1 MRLVERH
8 VIDKNHQHWAQ
19 IDELSFKAKNLYNLA
34 NYHCRQR
41 FFAERKAWGVN
52 ALYHL
57 TKDSD
62 AYLALPTKV
71 SKQIVKRVVNC
82 WTGYFA
88 AFREYR
94 IAPDQFL
101 AEPKIPGYKDK
112 IDGRY
117 VVPYPG
123 KESIYKVEL
132 ANGIVHLSVSEIC
145 IPTAV
150 RSVVEVRLVPGS
162 NGYVVEIVYD
172 QPEKPNLG
180 GSFIAGMDLGL
191 NNLVALSSNRPG
203 FVPLLVTGTPLKSV
217 NQFYNKR
224 KAQLQSHL
232 PGKRQTSSRINRLT
246 KSRNQ
251 YVDNYLH
258 QTSRIIVNYL
268 KTWEV
273 GTLVIGKNDLW
284 QQSINIGKRN
294 NQNFVRVPHARL
306 IQMISYKCQLEGI
319 AVIVHEESYSSQA
332 SALDFDPL
340 PKYGDEV
347 PKFSGRRVKR
357 GLYKTGCGQLINADI
372 NGSLNIIR
380 KVFPNAFT
388 VEGIV
393 SAAVAPLKV
402 LPSSRA
408 RADKDRFVQLSLNGL
423 IIGGNGKFETQV
435 PIPSQNL

>member
-8 VIDKNHQHWAQ
+8 VIDKNHQHWVE
-19 IDELSFKAKNLYNLA
+19 IDDLSFKAKNLYNLA

-41 FFAERKAWGVN
+41 FFAEHKAWGLN

-62 AYLALPTKV
+62 AYRALPTKV
-71 SKQIVKRVVNC
+71 SKQIVKRVVKC

-88 AFREYR
+88 AIREYR
-94 IAPDQFL
+94 LAPDKFL
-101 AEPKIPGYKDK
+101 SEPKIPGYKDK
-112 IDGRY
+112 TDGRY

-123 KESIYKVEL
+123 KESIYKAEL
-132 ANGIVHLSVSEIC
+132 AKGIVHLSMSEIR

-150 RSVVEVRLVPGS
+150 RSVVEVRLVPRC
-162 NGYVVEIVYD
+162 NCYVMEVVYD
-172 QPEKPNLG
+172 QPEKPALG

-224 KAQLQSHL
+224 KAQLQSQL
-232 PGKRQTSSRINRLT
+232 GSKRQNSHRLIRWT
-246 KSRNQ
+246 QSRNQ
-251 YVDNYLH
+251 YIDNYLH
-258 QTSRIIVNYL
+258 QTSRLVVNYL

-273 GTLVIGKNDLW
+273 GTLVIGKNDRW
-284 QQSINIGKRN
+284 KQSINIGKRN
-294 NQNFVRVPHARL
+294 NQNFVQIPHARL
-306 IQMISYKCQLEGI
+306 IEMITYKCQLEGI
-319 AVIVHEESYSSQA
+319 VVILNEESYSSKA
-332 SALDFDPL
+332 SALDFDPV
-340 PKYGDEV
+340 PSYGAEA

-357 GLYKTGCGQLINADI
+357 GLYKTASGKLINADI
-372 NGSLNIIR
+372 NGSLNIVR

-388 VEGIV
+388 AEGIV

-402 LPSSRA
+402 LPS
-408 RADKDRFVQLSLNGL
+408 
-423 IIGGNGKFETQV
+423 
-435 PIPSQNL
+435 